1 MKGITTV
8 KWFNNNLIQFVF
20 IFVSVLFAFSLSE
33 WSNKRE
39 ERITEVKILKEISNS
54 LKRDLYDLDNNVFA
68 YEMSERSIE
77 IVKEW
82 LDGNNTPNDSL
93 NLYYQIML
101 RNYTPI
107 INRSAY
113 ESLKST
119 NIKIISNDS
128 LRLDII
134 SMYDYYYRMV
144 EKLEDE
150 IFEMQDYR
158 NHSEKVNKIISPYM
172 IFDENIQLI
181 GLADASEISE
191 KDKNSILESF
201 WKVTENRK
209 FKVQLYNDIISQIN
223 LLEQKIDKELDKLN

>member
-54 LKRDLYDLDNNVFA
+54 LKRDLYDLENNVYA
-68 YEMSERSIE
+68 YGMSERSIE

-181 GLADASEISE
+181 GLADASGISE

>member
-54 LKRDLYDLDNNVFA
+54 LKRDLYDLENNVYA
-68 YEMSERSIE
+68 YGMSEHSIE

-181 GLADASEISE
+181 GLADASGISE